1 MDNKPN
7 IPDEVFLGSSKEY
20 SWRTDL
26 KVNGWLMLAVL
37 MSGVSDF
44 FFAHQVKQLAVALRS
59 RSRKLGHRHG
69 RPCIFVDDAVLYFRS
84 FHFQP
89 TLQIK
94 FMKWSKKYLLRMT
107 FGFIAYA
114 SGIFA
119 LHYFFKDKEHSP
131 CRFLLILLPVLPL
144 LYIAA
149 TIIRYISEMD
159 EMWRMII
166 TEALAFSAIATGFTC
181 ISYLFLHDI
190 GAPEFRAYW
199 AFDIMWAYY
208 GIGLFFSWRR
218 YK

>member
-1 MDNKPN
+1 
-7 IPDEVFLGSSKEY
+7 
-20 SWRTDL
+20 
-26 KVNGWLMLAVL
+26 
-37 MSGVSDF
+37 
-44 FFAHQVKQLAVALRS
+44 
-59 RSRKLGHRHG
+59 
-69 RPCIFVDDAVLYFRS
+69 
-84 FHFQP
+84 
-89 TLQIK
+89 
-94 FMKWSKKYLLRMT
+94 MKWNKKYLLRMI

-114 SGIFA
+114 LGLFA
-119 LHYFFKDKEHSP
+119 LNYFYIKQSP
-131 CRFLLILLPVLPL
+131 HRYRLILLPVLPL